1 MSLALLFSLLV
12 LQAGPASDAELRA
25 RFALSP
31 VEVEVGEPFQLN
43 LLVDH
48 PSAVGVFD
56 LQLKPLE
63 LDPSWVLLDASRDTA
78 KASSDEPGRSVTTWH
93 WRIVSLEPG
102 ERRLLPELTSLV
114 EDERVGAVDLSS
126 TSIQV
131 HSVLA
136 ESEDQPRALRGL
148 PAGFGDWTEE
158 APNAWQRAWPILLG
172 LGLSALAAW
181 LWRRLR
187 KPAMARGEELLV
199 PLAELEVLRAQPV
212 LQAADLRQRHFD
224 LTRLVRR
231 GVDEKLGVS
240 RAGLTDDE
248 WLSAVEGGLLGYQ
261 SLADLLP
268 ELRDFLGAAEA
279 VKYAGEQPSEWAL
292 EETHKNVRQ
301 ILERLRGDGRSTSNE
316 AAAGGTP

>member
-102 ERRLLPELTSLV
+102 ERRLCLLYTSP
-114 EDERVGAVDLSS
+114 S
-126 TSIQV
+126 
-131 HSVLA
+131 
-136 ESEDQPRALRGL
+136 PR
-148 PAGFGDWTEE
+148 D
-158 APNAWQRAWPILLG
+158 
-172 LGLSALAAW
+172 
-181 LWRRLR
+181 
-187 KPAMARGEELLV
+187 
-199 PLAELEVLRAQPV
+199 
-212 LQAADLRQRHFD
+212 
-224 LTRLVRR
+224 
-231 GVDEKLGVS
+231 
-240 RAGLTDDE
+240 
-248 WLSAVEGGLLGYQ
+248 
-261 SLADLLP
+261 
-268 ELRDFLGAAEA
+268 
-279 VKYAGEQPSEWAL
+279 
-292 EETHKNVRQ
+292 
-301 ILERLRGDGRSTSNE
+301 
-316 AAAGGTP
+316 